1 MTRTTKADVARLRAY
16 RRAQFE
22 QSTTRSEPFAHGLAA
37 FTPEHPTKWDL
48 NLLVVDDA
56 AGVTAEEL
64 IAEAERLQAPAG
76 LRHRKVDVLHGG
88 DELADGFAAAGWTA
102 DEVVVM
108 ALRGNDVRGA
118 AEAEVRE
125 TGYEGVRGL
134 MEAWYRETMSAS
146 EARDLADA
154 DADTAQAI
162 SARFF
167 LTERDGEP
175 AACCHL
181 LGAGGVGQVE
191 GVYTAAAHR
200 GHALA
205 SAVVRTAIAA
215 AHERGDDLVMII
227 AEADDW
233 PQKLYE
239 RLGFETVDRS
249 RSFTLKPPR

>member
-1 MTRTTKADVARLRAY
+1 
-16 RRAQFE
+16 
-22 QSTTRSEPFAHGLAA
+22 
-37 FTPEHPTKWDL
+37 
-48 NLLVVDDA
+48 
-56 AGVTAEEL
+56 
-64 IAEAERLQAPAG
+64 
-76 LRHRKVDVLHGG
+76 
-88 DELADGFAAAGWTA
+88 
-102 DEVVVM
+102 M
-108 ALRGNDVRGA
+108 ALRGTDVRGA

-125 TGYEGVRGL
+125 TGYEAVRGL

-162 SARFF
+162 GARFF

-200 GHALA
+200 GHGLA

-239 RLGFETVDRS
+239 RLGFEIVDRS